1 MKNFTEAKACKVDSW
16 DVKGNLNMRKIFST
30 PDSTAAKAGYLKML

>member
-16 DVKGNLNMRKIFST
+16 DVKGNLKYEENLFNSRLQ
-30 PDSTAAKAGYLKML
+30 LKQDT